1 MSDSTDIIDTLCTII
16 PNQFVVFSSQYLTQ
30 VHIQIL
36 RLAYFWL
43 LIIASSTEFI
53 TLILFCVKVY
63 LLRKDS
69 MATPILS
76 ALFTQSVGS
85 SNRACIQQMSLTI
98 ITGERHT
105 T

>member
-16 PNQFVVFSSQYLTQ
+16 PNQFVVLFPHISLQ

-43 LIIASSTEFI
+43 TIIASSTELI

-63 LLRKDS
+63 LARKDS
-69 MATPILS
+69 ITTPILS
-76 ALFTQSVGS
+76 ALFTQ
-85 SNRACIQQMSLTI
+85 
-98 ITGERHT
+98 
-105 T
+105 